1 MGVPSTILF
10 MDDRGFEEPIDRDAD
25 SGWSNIWTIL
35 SLAFLGIVLT
45 WIILEAWRYLQAMTY
60 GGG

>member
-45 WIILEAWRYLQAMTY
+45 WIILEAWR
-60 GGG
+60 